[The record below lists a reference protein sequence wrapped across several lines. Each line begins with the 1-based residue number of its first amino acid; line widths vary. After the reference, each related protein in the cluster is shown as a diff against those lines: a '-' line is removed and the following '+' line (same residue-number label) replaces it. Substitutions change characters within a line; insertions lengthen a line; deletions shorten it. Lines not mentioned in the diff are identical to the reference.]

1 MIPVRNVYYML
12 AYAFRALDE
21 RGWGDFDAEE
31 FDNAADLSAAILCHG
46 VGMQL
51 KRGIGQGYV
60 DRTGALASPRGKI
73 ELSESLRAQTLLR
86 HQAVCTWAELSPDTA
101 MNRVLK
107 STMLLLLRSDA
118 APERKHGL
126 RRLLAYFGDV
136 GEADL
141 AHVDWDM
148 RFDRTSR
155 GYRMLMGA
163 CWLACNG
170 LLQGQDAGETRL
182 MAFEDDQRM
191 SHLYEKF
198 VLEYYRRERTDLDVG
213 APYVR
218 WVLDDGADELL
229 PAMRSDVTLSRG
241 DDVLIIDCKYY
252 GHDTQLHMGAR
263 TVHSHNLYQIFTY
276 VKNRDASF
284 GDAPHS
290 VSGMLLY
297 ARTDDEVQPDVTY
310 RMSGNEISVTTLD
323 LDQDFEGIRA
333 RLNAIAQE
341 HFPRRNMYESLTE
354 LIPQIDSA
362 DQYGEWVVD
371 HEHKG
376 TPDDPIHFPYV
387 SYGQVMRDYDHRV
400 YAFVDKHPE
409 YGLTNYSDILAR
421 SGIEWSSES
430 MEAADVSKLDGQTV
444 MALLVASLRADR
456 FCEGALLGF
465 FESGAIRRWLER
477 LRQID
482 LDTELQLKEDL
493 GV

>member
-31 FDNAADLSAAILCHG
+31 FDNVADLSAAILCRG

-51 KRGIGQGYV
+51 KRGIGREYV
-60 DRTGALASPRGKI
+60 DRTGALASPCGKV
-73 ELSESLRAQTLLR
+73 ELSESLRARTLMR
-86 HQAVCTWAELSPDTA
+86 HQAVCTWAELSPDTE
-101 MNRVLK
+101 MNRILK

-118 APERKHGL
+118 APERKRGL

-148 RFDRTSR
+148 HFDRTGR

-170 LLQGQDAGETRL
+170 MLQGERKGGTRL
-182 MAFEDDQRM
+182 MGFGDDQRM
-191 SHLYEKF
+191 SRLYERF
-198 VLEYYRRERTDLDVG
+198 VLEYYRRERPDLEVG

-218 WVLDDGADELL
+218 WALDDGASDLL
-229 PAMRSDVTLSRG
+229 PAMKSDVTLSRG
-241 DDVLIIDCKYY
+241 SDVMIIDCKYY
-252 GHDTQLHMGAR
+252 AHDTQLHMGAR

-276 VKNRDASF
+276 VKNRDAGF
-284 GDAPHS
+284 GDEPHR

-310 RMSGNEISVTTLD
+310 HMSGNEISVTTLD
-323 LDQDFEGIRA
+323 LDQDFERIRA
-333 RLNAIAQE
+333 RLNAIALKR
-341 HFPRRNMYESLTE
+341 FPRRNMYASLTE
-354 LIPQIDSA
+354 LIPELDST

-371 HEHKG
+371 REHKG

-387 SYGQVMRDYDHRV
+387 SFGKAMRDFEHCV
-400 YAFVDKHPE
+400 YAFVDEHPE
-409 YGLTNYSDILAR
+409 YELTSYSDILAR
-421 SGIEWSSES
+421 SGIEWSAES
-430 MEAADVSKLDGQTV
+430 MEAADASKLDGQTV

-465 FESGAIRRWLER
+465 FESGAIRRWLGR
-477 LRQID
+477 
-482 LDTELQLKEDL
+482 LKEIDDQPECSA
-493 GV
+493 